1 MKKSPDLSET
11 LSKGANEAKEI
22 IHQTA
27 GLIEDEWK
35 RLKGSVEESG
45 SVPDGVK
52 TAVGRLGG
60 AVDDVRGFVTTRG
73 PDVVN
78 SAARA
83 ARQAGVPIPDGW
95 GAEES
100 ADADAETAAGDEVAD
115 DAAGEDEVVEAA
127 VGDVNDDTS
136 TEGTAAA
143 DEVVEAVAD
152 NAAGDEDPAGDD
164 RS

>member
-1 MKKSPDLSET
+1 MVAMKKSPDLSET

-27 GLIEDEWK
+27 GLIEDEWN
-35 RLKGSVEESG
+35 RLKGNVEESG
-45 SVPDGVK
+45 SVPEGVK

-95 GAEES
+95 GADEP
-100 ADADAETAAGDEVAD
+100 AETDTDPVADDAVGDDEVAEEATPEDAANEPVAADEASAEVADDVVGDDDAAGDER
-115 DAAGEDEVVEAA
+115 
-127 VGDVNDDTS
+127 
-136 TEGTAAA
+136 
-143 DEVVEAVAD
+143 
-152 NAAGDEDPAGDD
+152 P
-164 RS
+164 

>member
-52 TAVGRLGG
+52 TAVGRLGD
-60 AVDDVRGFVTTRG
+60 AVDDVRDFVVDRG
-73 PDVVN
+73 PDLVN
-78 SAARA
+78 SAART

-95 GAEES
+95 GADEPAE
-100 ADADAETAAGDEVAD
+100 ADTDPVGDD
-115 DAAGEDEVVEAA
+115 GAGEDEVAGEATAEAATNEPVDTDDLSAEIADDA
-127 VGDVNDDTS
+127 VGDDDT
-136 TEGTAAA
+136 
-143 DEVVEAVAD
+143 V
-152 NAAGDEDPAGDD
+152 GDERP
-164 RS
+164 